1 MRDVKGE
8 SQVKQSKAERT
19 EARPEGGLTCMS
31 DEVPVMG
38 MERRGQVALV
48 DLVVNSCWRMSN

>member
-19 EARPEGGLTCMS
+19 EARPEGGLTCIS
-31 DEVPVMG
+31 DEVSVMG
-38 MERRGQVALV
+38 AERRGQIALV
-48 DLVVNSCWRMSN
+48 DLVVNSFWRMSN

>member
-19 EARPEGGLTCMS
+19 EARPEGGLACTS

-38 MERRGQVALV
+38 VERRGQVALV
-48 DLVVNSCWRMSN
+48 DLVVNSFWRMSN